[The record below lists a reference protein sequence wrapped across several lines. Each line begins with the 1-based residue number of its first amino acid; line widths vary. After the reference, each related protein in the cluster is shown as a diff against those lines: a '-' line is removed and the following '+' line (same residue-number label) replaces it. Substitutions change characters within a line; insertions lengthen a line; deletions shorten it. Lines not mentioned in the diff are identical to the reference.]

1 MNDMHPLPSQGK
13 ASPGQAPLRPSE
25 QASAVCDETLAGLAQ
40 SGDTFA
46 EEELVNRYTPTVY
59 AFTRNCYRDGWER
72 VDFVQEGMFGLIR
85 AIRTYSADKHVPFS
99 AFTALCIRSELH
111 SALRKALSAKHVPLT
126 GYVSLSPTENSL
138 GFSELLSEDME
149 QTFDRILSE
158 DEMKRLLDSLNQT
171 LSPFEK
177 KVLSAYLKGFGIG
190 EIACALC
197 RQNKS
202 VENALTRI
210 RRKASAVYRT
220 SPSA

>member
-1 MNDMHPLPSQGK
+1 MCNNRAG
-13 ASPGQAPLRPSE
+13 SPAHVAFSDEDLAAFAQA
-25 QASAVCDETLAGLAQ
+25 
-40 SGDTFA
+40 GDTFA

-85 AIRTYSADKHVPFS
+85 AIRSYASDKCVPFS
-99 AFTALCIRSELH
+99 AFAALCIRSELH
-111 SALRKALSAKHVPLT
+111 SALRKALSSKHLPLT
-126 GYVSLSPTENSL
+126 GYVSLSPSENSL
-138 GFSELLSEDME
+138 GFTELLSTDTE
-149 QTFDRILSE
+149 QAFDRILTE
-158 DEMKRLLDSLNQT
+158 DEVHRLLSALNQT
-171 LSPFEK
+171 LSPFER

-197 RQNKS
+197 RSDKS

-210 RRKASAVYRT
+210 RRKASSISHL